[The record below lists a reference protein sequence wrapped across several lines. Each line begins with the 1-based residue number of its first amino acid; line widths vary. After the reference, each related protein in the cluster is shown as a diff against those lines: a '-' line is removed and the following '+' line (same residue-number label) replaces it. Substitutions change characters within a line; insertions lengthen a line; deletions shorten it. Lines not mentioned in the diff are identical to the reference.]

1 VYAVVSCMLV
11 VDQSLSFLN
20 AMLHHPSVF
29 KLDTVK
35 QQYTSKS
42 TLNSQ
47 VRLDTAAL
55 CLPYTQLHYASLQA
69 KIRSN
74 RDFDLFLVFKLLER
88 GIYISARNVAMVE
101 KEPVAASDE
110 SVCVTDKIKLINHL
124 ANSRQHIV
132 HCDIIAF
139 HAKKRHIY
147 AIVVCDNVM
156 QLQQCRTHAQR
167 VAMNIR
173 RINPCFSLVLPYVL
187 TVYDFE
193 NAETMRLCAVPSAKH
208 AKHDAP
214 RKQRN
219 HAKNRPPRTRT
230 SPS

>member
-1 VYAVVSCMLV
+1 MLA

-20 AMLHHPSVF
+20 DMLHHPSVF
-29 KLDTVK
+29 RLDTVK
-35 QQYTSKS
+35 QKYTSKS

-55 CLPYTQLHYASLQA
+55 CLPYTQLHYARLQA
-69 KIRSN
+69 KIHSN
-74 RDFDLFLVFKLLER
+74 RDFVLFLVFKLLER

-101 KEPVAASDE
+101 REPVTATEE
-110 SVCVTDKIKLINHL
+110 SVCATDKINLINHI
-124 ANSRQHIV
+124 ANCRQHIV

-173 RINPCFSLVLPYVL
+173 RINPCFSIVLPYVL

-193 NAETMRLCAVPSAKH
+193 NAATMRLCAVPSAKSGKYDASRKSQTH
-208 AKHDAP
+208 AKKH
-214 RKQRN
+214 
-219 HAKNRPPRTRT
+219 PPRTR
-230 SPS
+230 SSSS

>member
-1 VYAVVSCMLV
+1 MASCTLV

-20 AMLHHPSVF
+20 DMLVF
-29 KLDTVK
+29 RLDTAK
-35 QQYTSKS
+35 QKYTSKS

-47 VRLDTAAL
+47 VWLDTAAL
-55 CLPYTQLHYASLQA
+55 CFPYTQLHYASLQA
-69 KIRSN
+69 KIHSN
-74 RDFDLFLVFKLLER
+74 HDFILFLVFKLLER

-101 KEPVAASDE
+101 REPATATEE
-110 SVCVTDKIKLINHL
+110 SVCATDKTKLINHL
-124 ANSRQHIV
+124 AICRQHIV

-173 RINPCFSLVLPYVL
+173 RINPCFSIMLPYVL

-193 NAETMRLCAVPSAKH
+193 NAATLRLCAVPSAKH
-208 AKHDAP
+208 GKHDAP
-214 RKQRN
+214 RKLPTR
-219 HAKNRPPRTRT
+219 AKNRPPRTRT
-230 SPS
+230 SSS

>member
-1 VYAVVSCMLV
+1 MLV
-11 VDQSLSFLN
+11 VDKSLSFLN
-20 AMLHHPSVF
+20 DMLHHPSVF
-29 KLDTVK
+29 RLDTAK
-35 QQYTSKS
+35 QKYTSKS

-47 VRLDTAAL
+47 VRLDTTAL

-69 KIRSN
+69 KIHSN
-74 RDFDLFLVFKLLER
+74 RDFILLLVFKLLER

-101 KEPVAASDE
+101 REPATATEE
-110 SVCVTDKIKLINHL
+110 SVCATDKIKLINHL
-124 ANSRQHIV
+124 ASCRQHIV

-173 RINPCFSLVLPYVL
+173 RINPCFSIVLPYVL

-193 NAETMRLCAVPSAKH
+193 NAVTMRLCVVPSAKH
-208 AKHDAP
+208 GKHDAP
-214 RKQRN
+214 RKSRN
-219 HAKNRPPRTRT
+219 HAKNRPPCTRT
-230 SPS
+230 SSS